1 MNKVQTEPLSG
12 SMRKD
17 QIEGLYPLSGLQL
30 GMLFHGLYDEKAGA
44 YLEQFSCDLI
54 DANAEVFTK
63 SWEYILKSH
72 SILRSAFYYDKFK
85 VPVQCVFKDVK
96 LPVEILDFSSMAE
109 KEQSGA
115 IALFGKKEMENGF
128 NFESA
133 PLMRLALIRLSDRR
147 YHMHWTYHH
156 IILDGWSMP
165 ILLEEFLNIYER
177 LLAGKKIEPKETD
190 YYEDYIRYVER
201 RDKNQEASYWVNYL
215 KTLELGTLLPFIKKT
230 AERTKGLGKYNSLVL
245 SVSEEKSA
253 QVRNYAQKNRI
264 TVNTLMQ
271 GVWSLLLQKY
281 SGKDDV
287 VFGIIVSGRPED
299 LPGVEQRVGMY
310 INTLPLY
317 THINK
322 SGRVDEWLTGLQAE
336 QVTMRQH
343 QHTPLFRIMELAKIK
358 GELFDNIL
366 VFENYPVSKV
376 MAAKEWSLK
385 VENVATREQTNYPLT
400 ITVGNN
406 TQININFHYNEDL
419 LETTFAENIRNHF
432 ESVLYQITENVA
444 THLADIKILSGEEKI
459 FIEKFNNTAVEYSYD
474 KNIISL
480 FEEQVIKAPGNLA
493 IVYEQQ
499 ELTYSELNDRS
510 NQLANYLLSKG
521 VKAETLVPICIER
534 SPDMLI
540 GILAI
545 LKTGAAYVPVDPEY
559 PTERI
564 KYIVEDTQAKAV
576 LCSRHSREK
585 LVGETEA
592 EIIEI
597 NPDVFAKESV
607 DDLHVVINPESLAY
621 VIYTSGSTG
630 KPKGVMIEYK
640 SFLHYLLNNKAKYI
654 NDDTT
659 GAGSFVHL
667 SFTFDGSLTGLFMPL
682 IKGKSIVIASRQSLN
697 PFDDINLE
705 KYAPYDFIKITPS
718 HLGLL
723 EEKGNKENWLT
734 GKLVLGG
741 EALHLSHFKQ
751 YAAMGLSVEIINEY
765 GPTETTVGCSTYHFN
780 TAEKN
785 EHLEEDI
792 PIGTPM
798 NNVQLYILNEDKDMQ
813 PIGVPGELY
822 IGGSGVARG
831 YLNLP
836 ALTQEK
842 FIASPFG
849 EDPFSKEGEAR
860 MYKSGDL
867 ARLLPDGNLEYL
879 GRIDDQVKIRG
890 YRIELGEIESVI
902 LQSGLVNETVVMA
915 RTNPEGSKYLAA
927 YVGAE
932 DEWNKEAMINY
943 LQKRLPEYMVPAIWV
958 KVEHFQLTSNGKIDK
973 KALPE
978 PGAAE
983 MLSNE
988 YVAPRYKLEEQLAD
1002 IWKELFRLEQVGVYD
1017 NFFELGGHSLLAM
1030 RLVSAVRRQLGTEMA
1045 IKDLFVNPT
1054 ISNLALHLQGNGKQ
1068 STLPAIKAGERP
1080 DKIPL
1085 SFSQERLWFIDQLEG
1100 SLQYHIPVVL
1110 RLTGKLNK
1118 IALEQSLREII
1129 NRHEVLRTIFVEE
1142 KGIARQQVQSID
1154 EWQLKQATAPADKA
1168 SLSSFITTLIRLPF
1182 DLSVDYMLRATLIE
1196 EGEQEHVL
1204 VVVMHH
1210 IASDGWS
1217 MPVIVKEVA
1226 SLYKS
1231 YAENKPSELV
1241 PLGLQYADY
1250 AIWQRNYLKGEVLEN
1265 KLSYWKQKLAGVS
1278 PLELPLDYPRPLVQ
1292 GMEGA
1297 TARFTISKEQ
1307 SSQLQEL
1314 SRREGTTL
1322 FMTLLAGLNV
1332 LLYRYSGQEDINVGT
1347 PVANR
1352 GQQEIE
1358 GLVGFFVNTL
1368 ALRNEVSG
1376 RKSFKELLHQVRGS
1390 MLEAYEHQE
1399 VPFEKVVD
1407 AVVKER
1413 DLSRTP
1419 LFQVMLVLQNLAA
1432 ETAKVALGEL
1442 QLSGEPSPSNASKFE
1457 ITFTLTETASG
1468 LQGSVQYNTSLY
1480 KAGTIEQMCVHF
1492 ASLLASIVKDP
1503 TREIGKLKMLS
1514 AEEEQYLLADLNDTS
1529 VTYPRERSI
1538 IDMFEEQA
1546 AKTPGAT
1553 AIEHEEEKLS
1563 YQELNERANQLAHYL
1578 VSKGIQE
1585 ETLVPVCIERSTE
1598 MIVAVLGILKAGGAY
1613 VPIDPEYPAERIS
1626 YMVEDTGAKLIVS
1639 SRETN
1644 KETLIKAG
1652 IEVIEADAEAVSKQS
1667 KENLQKTIKPHNLA
1681 YVIYTSGSTG
1691 KPKGVM
1697 IEHQAMLDHCYG
1709 LIKSATLNDCKS
1721 FALFAPLVF
1730 DAGHAIIFSSL
1741 LQGASLNVLSKE
1753 QITDGEKLANY
1764 LQEHPVDCI
1773 KIVPSV
1779 WLSYAGEDNRVLA
1792 EKVMIFGGEAFS
1804 GKIPGYLKKANYQG
1818 KVYNHYGPTEATIGK
1833 TIHEVNL
1840 QKTYTGGVP
1849 IGKPFSNTKLYI
1861 VDANNQLV
1869 PTGASGELY
1878 IAGEGLARGYLNQP
1892 ELTKEKFI
1900 LDPFGVASSFGNLDS
1915 LTTPPFNKAYKTGDK
1930 ARWNAEGEIEYLG
1943 RIDEQV
1949 KIRGHR
1955 IELGEIENVLAQ
1967 VVGVKAGAITVIE
1980 DTQGNRQLAGYVVSG
1995 GKTGKETIVQQLR
2008 GKLPEYMIPQVW
2020 TEMEEM
2026 PLTGNGKVN
2035 KKALPKPDTSGLG
2048 SSVYTAP
2055 TNETETRLA
2064 EIWQELLGIKRIGI
2078 HDNFFERGGDSILTI
2093 QVVSRAR
2100 RLGYELHPKDIFLHQ
2115 AIHKLANVI
2124 KERSTA
2130 IFSGEQEKL
2139 NGSSGLLP
2147 IQSRYLYNQ
2156 HQDISH
2162 FNQSVL
2168 LKIDK
2173 GATGEILQQAFDVL
2187 INQHDAL
2194 RFRYSYKEEKWH
2206 QEYSNSTPKLIIE
2219 TRDQETFNQDDSWV
2233 TDIANKYQQS
2243 LDIEKGDV
2251 IRIVLM
2257 KTSGDDQQNRL
2268 LIVAHHLVVDGISW
2282 RILLEDLEQLLND
2295 IIAGKHKGLG
2305 YKSSSYRQ
2313 WFEALEKYG
2322 QSEKLL
2328 SQANYWQNIV
2338 TNTQRLVTDKEYE
2351 GVVKVKDTDNCSQ
2364 RLGMDQTQKLL
2375 YDLQGAYNTDI
2386 NDILLSALSLTFC
2399 NQDKTD
2405 KIIIGLEGHGREE
2418 IGDDIDISRTI
2429 GWFTSLYPV
2438 LMTLNRAKQ
2447 GPGHV
2452 IKSVKEQLRQLPGK
2466 GIGYGILKYINKDE
2480 ALQGRDPWEVQ
2491 FNYLGQVD
2499 NVVRESKWFAGAGES
2514 AGSTRSGELVLDEKM
2529 AINCIIRG
2537 GELVVNWTYST
2548 KHFEENTI
2556 KKKLED
2562 YISNLQVLIAHCAE
2576 VRKKGTAF
2584 TPSDYG
2590 LGSEIS
2596 YEDLDEFLDEKV
2608 NGHETRRDEIES
2620 IYFLSGLQEGMLFHS
2635 LYDGKVS
2642 AYKEQFECDLTGVDL
2657 GIFRKS
2663 WEYIIQKHTILR
2675 TAFYYDKFNIP
2686 VQCAYKKADLPIEIL
2701 DYSKMNKDGQGQALA
2716 AYKEAERERGLDFN
2730 SAPLMRLA
2738 MIRLQDDR
2746 YKMIWTYHHIIS
2758 DGWSM
2763 AILMEE
2769 FLNVYESF
2777 SGGKKVDLPEIDS
2790 YEDYIRYIERLD
2802 KNQERAYWKN
2812 YLKNIESGTLL
2823 PFIDKTSALTK
2834 GAGSYDS
2841 VFLNIKGDKA
2851 QQIKN
2856 FVQGNHLT
2864 INTLMQGVWAYLLHA
2879 YTGSDDVVYG
2889 VIVSGRPDDLPN
2901 VERRVGMYINTL
2913 PLRTGFTETDTI
2925 QDWLLQLQNEQVSSR
2940 QYQYSSL
2947 AAIKGWAG
2955 IPGDIFDNILI
2966 FENYPVNKVLGEKE
2980 WSLKVEGVSV
2990 NEQTNYPL
2998 SIIISSA
3005 DQVNI
3010 RFSYNTALLQEEY
3023 VQKIRGHFE
3032 NVLNQFILDN
3042 TGTISDIKLLTDS
3055 EENEIL
3061 FTYNGTQVDFPKN
3074 KTVIDLFELR
3084 VAETPGNIALKFNDE
3099 QLTYHQLNQ
3108 RSNQVA
3114 AYLLAKGIKKEEFIP
3129 ICIDRSFEMIIGILG
3144 VLKSG
3149 AAYVPIDPEYPEER
3163 IYYILKDI
3171 EAKFIIT
3178 NSATHPKLSQFSNID
3193 IIDLDEN
3200 ADEIL
3205 AGPAINVNANIV
3217 PGDLAYVI
3225 YTSGSTGKPKGVMIE
3240 HGSVVNLS
3248 LSQAAAL
3255 RMKPKM
3261 ATLQFAS
3268 FGFDASCYE
3277 IFNTFLSGGTLVLPQ
3292 KEDLLSASLF
3302 EKIVTRH
3309 NVELAV
3315 LPSSFQHVI
3324 KDSFGTI
3331 TTIVSAG
3338 EPLNEEVGKHFQS
3351 KGVRVINAYG
3361 PTENTVCTSLTDD
3374 PIKDN
3379 HRVVIGTPVSN
3390 TQVYI
3395 LNKAGALQPAGVP
3408 GEMCLAGV
3416 QVSRGYLNLPELT
3429 AQKFI
3434 EDPFRILNPFGIK
3447 NPFSKE
3453 KNARMYRSGDLARW
3467 LPGGDIEYLGRL
3479 DDQVKIRGYRIE
3491 LGEIESVLLQS
3502 GLVSQVVVLA
3512 REYEKGSKR
3521 LVGYIISDDKEF
3533 SDEKITSWLKAKLP
3547 EYMVPSVWLKLE
3559 NFPVTPSGKIDRKSL
3574 PDPSVKELIKNEYVG
3589 PRNDLEE
3596 KLVKIWQDLLNVQ
3609 KIGVYDNFFELGG
3622 HSLLA
3627 MRLLTAIHKE
3637 LEVEVLVIKDLFQFS
3652 TIDELSK
3659 YLEIKLDTDPQEQ
3672 DLEEFELIDL

>member
-1 MNKVQTEPLSG
+1 MNKIQTEPVSG

-30 GMLFHGLYDEKAGA
+30 GMLFHGLYDDKSAA
-44 YLEQFSCDLI
+44 YIEQFSCDLI

-63 SWEYILKSH
+63 SWEYIMKSH

-96 LPVEILDFSSMAE
+96 LPVEILDYSSKSEDEQAE
-109 KEQSGA
+109 A
-115 IALFGKKEMENGF
+115 IALFGKKEMEKGF
-128 NFESA
+128 DFESA
-133 PLMRLALIRLSDRR
+133 PLMRLALIRLSDHR

-165 ILLEEFLNIYER
+165 ILLEEFLNTYER
-177 LLAGKKIEPKETD
+177 LLAGKKIELRETD
-190 YYEDYIRYVER
+190 NYEDYIRYVER

-215 KTLELGTLLPFIKKT
+215 QTLESGTLLPFIKKT
-230 AERTKGLGKYNSLVL
+230 AERTKGLGKYASLTL
-245 SVSEEKSA
+245 GITEEKSA

-271 GVWSLLLQKY
+271 GIWSLLLQKY

-322 SGRVDEWLTGLQAE
+322 SDRVDEWLTGLQEE
-336 QVTMRQH
+336 QVMMRQH

-358 GELFDNIL
+358 GDLFDNIL

-400 ITVGNN
+400 ITIGNN
-406 TQININFHYNEDL
+406 TQININFNYNEDL
-419 LETTFAENIRNHF
+419 LETAFVENIRHHF

-444 THLADIKILSGEEKI
+444 THLADIKILSVEEKI
-459 FIEKFNNTAVEYSYD
+459 FIEKFNDTTIEYPLD

-480 FEEQVIKAPGNLA
+480 FEEQVKKAPGNLA
-493 IVYEQQ
+493 IVYEEQ
-499 ELTYSELNDRS
+499 EISYNELNERS
-510 NQLANYLLSKG
+510 NQFANYLLSKG

-534 SPDMLI
+534 SPEMLI
-540 GILAI
+540 GILGI

-564 KYIVEDTQAKAV
+564 KYIIEDTQAKAV
-576 LCSRHSREK
+576 LCSQESREK
-585 LVGETEA
+585 LFGETNA

-597 NPDVFAKESV
+597 NLDTVSSQSK
-607 DDLHVVINPESLAY
+607 DDLNIDIRPESLAY

-630 KPKGVMIEYK
+630 KPKGVMIEHR
-640 SFLHYLLNNKAKYI
+640 SFLHYLLNDKANYI
-654 NDDTT
+654 NEATA

-682 IKGKSIVIASRQSLN
+682 IKGKSMVIASRQSPN
-697 PFDDINLE
+697 PFDDTNLE

-734 GKLVLGG
+734 AKLVLGG
-741 EALHLSHFKQ
+741 EALHLSHFKN
-751 YAAMGLSVEIINEY
+751 YAARGLSVEIINEY
-765 GPTETTVGCSTYHFN
+765 GPTESTVGCSTYVFN
-780 TAEKN
+780 TAEDNDDLK
-785 EHLEEDI
+785 EDI

-798 NNVQLYILNEDKDMQ
+798 DNVQMYILDEEKDIQ

-836 ALTQEK
+836 ALTEEK
-842 FIASPFG
+842 FITH
-849 EDPFSKEGEAR
+849 PFSKNAGER
-860 MYKSGDL
+860 LYRSGDL

-902 LQSGLVNETVVMA
+902 LQSDLINEAVVLA
-915 RTNPEGSKYLAA
+915 RTNSEGSKYLAA
-927 YVGAE
+927 YVVA
-932 DEWNKEAMINY
+932 DDNWNKEAIINY
-943 LQKRLPEYMVPAIWV
+943 LQKRLPEYMVPAIWI
-958 KVEHFQLTSNGKIDK
+958 KVEQFLLTSNGKINK

-978 PGAAE
+978 PGTE
-983 MLSNE
+983 MLSKE
-988 YVAPRYKLEEQLAD
+988 YVPPRYKLEEQLAE
-1002 IWKELFRLEQVGVYD
+1002 IWKELFRLEQVGIYD

-1045 IKDLFVNPT
+1045 IKELFVNPT
-1054 ISNLALHLQGNGKQ
+1054 ISGLALHLQGNGKQ
-1068 STLPAIKAGERP
+1068 STLPAIKSSERP

-1100 SLQYHIPVVL
+1100 TLPYHIPVVL

-1118 IALEQSLREII
+1118 AALEQSLREII

-1142 KGIARQQVQSID
+1142 NGVARQQVQPID
-1154 EWQLKQATAPADKA
+1154 QWQLEQAKA
-1168 SLSSFITTLIRLPF
+1168 LANKANLSTLIRRPF
-1182 DLSVDYMLRATLIE
+1182 DLSADYMLRAALIE
-1196 EGEQEHVL
+1196 EGAEDHVL

-1231 YAENKPSELV
+1231 YAENKPVQLA
-1241 PLGLQYADY
+1241 PLALQYADY
-1250 AIWQRNYLKGEVLEN
+1250 AIWQRNYLQGEVLEN

-1297 TARFTISKEQ
+1297 NIKFSIPQEQ
-1307 SSQLQEL
+1307 ATQLQEL

-1322 FMTLLAGLNV
+1322 FMTMLAALNV
-1332 LLYRYSGQEDINVGT
+1332 LLYRYSGQEDISIGT

-1376 RKSFKELLHQVRGS
+1376 SKSFKELLHQVRGS

-1419 LFQVMLVLQNLAA
+1419 LFQVMLVLQNMAA
-1432 ETAKVALGEL
+1432 ESTKVALGEL

-1457 ITFTLTETASG
+1457 ITFTLTETPSG

-1480 KAGTIEQMCVHF
+1480 KAETIEQMGSHF
-1492 ASLLASIVKDP
+1492 ATLLESIIKEP
-1503 TREIGKLKMLS
+1503 TKEVGKLKMLS
-1514 AEEEQYLLADLNDTS
+1514 TAEEQHLLTDLNNTS
-1529 VTYPRERSI
+1529 VDYPRDKSI
-1538 IDMFEEQA
+1538 TELFEAQA
-1546 AKTPGAT
+1546 IKTPDAT

-1563 YQELNERANQLAHYL
+1563 YKELNERANQLAHYL
-1578 VSKGIQE
+1578 VSKGVTE
-1585 ETLVPVCIERSTE
+1585 ETLVPVCMDRSTE

-1626 YMVEDTGAKLIVS
+1626 YMLEDTAAKLIIS
-1639 SRETN
+1639 SKETN
-1644 KETLIKAG
+1644 KETIAKTG
-1652 IEVIEADAEAVSKQS
+1652 IEIIEADAEAISKQP
-1667 KENLQKTIKPHNLA
+1667 KENLKKTIEPHNLA

-1697 IEHQAMLDHCYG
+1697 IEHQAVLDHCYG
-1709 LIKSATLNDCKS
+1709 LIKAAGLQECKS

-1753 QITDGEKLANY
+1753 QITDGEKLAKY
-1764 LQEHPVDCI
+1764 LQAHPVDCI

-1792 EKVMIFGGEAFS
+1792 EKVMIFGGEGFNL
-1804 GKIPGYLKKANYQG
+1804 KIPGYLKKANYQG

-1833 TIHEVNL
+1833 TIHEVDL
-1840 QKTYTGGVP
+1840 QKNYTGGVP
-1849 IGKPFSNTKLYI
+1849 IGKPFSNTRLYI
-1861 VDANNQLV
+1861 VDGNDQLV
-1869 PTGASGELY
+1869 PAGAAGELY

-1900 LDPFGVASSFGNLDS
+1900 VDPFWIDKSVETTAGDLS
-1915 LTTPPFNKAYKTGDK
+1915 LNPPLSEWTPLEEGREAAKAYKTGDK

-1955 IELGEIENVLAQ
+1955 IELGEIENVLVQ
-1967 VVGVKAGAITVIE
+1967 VAGVKAGAVTVIE
-1980 DTQGNRQLAGYVVSG
+1980 DSQGNRQLAGYVVSG
-1995 GKTGKETIVQQLR
+1995 GSVDKDTIVQQLR

-2020 TEMEEM
+2020 TELEAM
-2026 PLTGNGKVN
+2026 PLTSNGKVN
-2035 KKALPKPDTSGLG
+2035 KKALPKPDTTGLG
-2048 SSVYTAP
+2048 SNEYTAP
-2055 TNETETRLA
+2055 TNETEAKLA
-2064 EIWQELLGIKRIGI
+2064 GIWQELLGIQRIGI
-2078 HDNFFERGGDSILTI
+2078 HDNFFELGGDSILTI

-2115 AIHKLANVI
+2115 EIEKLAVVI
-2124 KERSTA
+2124 KERSAA
-2130 IFSGEQEKL
+2130 IVSGEQEKL
-2139 NGSSGLLP
+2139 HGPSGLLP
-2147 IQSRYLYNQ
+2147 IQLRYLQ
-2156 HQDISH
+2156 GEHSDISY
-2162 FNQSVL
+2162 FNQTVL
-2168 LKIDK
+2168 LKIEK
-2173 GATGEILQQAFDVL
+2173 AATAEILQQAFDTL

-2194 RFRYSYKEEKWH
+2194 RFKYFHKEEKWH
-2206 QEYSNSTPKLIIE
+2206 QEYNDSTPQVIIE
-2219 TRDQETFNQDDSWV
+2219 TRDKETFNQDDSWV

-2257 KTSGDDQQNRL
+2257 KIPESDKQNRL

-2295 IIAGKHKGLG
+2295 IVAGKEKSLG

-2313 WFEALEKYG
+2313 WFNTLEQYG
-2322 QSEKLL
+2322 QSEKIL
-2328 SQANYWQNIV
+2328 SQLSYWQNIV
-2338 TNTQRLVTDKEYE
+2338 ANTQPLLTDKDYE
-2351 GVVKVKDTDNCSQ
+2351 GVVKVKDTDNYSQ
-2364 RLGMDQTQKLL
+2364 HLGADETQKLL
-2375 YDLQGAYNTDI
+2375 YEVSGAYNTEI

-2418 IGDDIDISRTI
+2418 IGNDIDISRTV

-2438 LMTLNRAKQ
+2438 LIQLNPAKKDF
-2447 GPGHV
+2447 GNV

-2466 GIGYGILKYINKDE
+2466 GIGYGVLKYINKE
-2480 ALQGRDPWEVQ
+2480 ESLQGKDPWDVQ

-2514 AGSTRSGELVLDEKM
+2514 AGSARSGEFVLHEKM

-2537 GELVVNWTYST
+2537 GELIINWTYST
-2548 KHFEENTI
+2548 KHFEEDTI
-2556 KKKLED
+2556 KKMLEN
-2562 YISNLQVLIAHCAE
+2562 YISNLQLLIAHCTEAS
-2576 VRKKGTAF
+2576 KKGAAS

-2590 LGSEIS
+2590 LGGEIS

-2608 NGHETRRDEIES
+2608 NGGKRRRDVIES
-2620 IYFLSGLQEGMLFHS
+2620 IYSLSGLQQGMLFHS

-2642 AYKEQFECDLTGVDL
+2642 AYKEQFECILTGVDL
-2657 GIFRKS
+2657 DIFRKS
-2663 WEYIIQKHTILR
+2663 WEYIIQKHSILR
-2675 TAFYYDKFNIP
+2675 TAFYYDRFNMP
-2686 VQCAYKKADLPIEIL
+2686 VQCAYKKVSLPIEIL
-2701 DYSKMNKDGQGQALA
+2701 DYSGLDSQAQNEALLT
-2716 AYKEAERERGLDFN
+2716 YKEAERERGLDFN

-2738 MIRLQDDR
+2738 MIRLNSDR

-2777 SGGKKVDLPEIDS
+2777 SDGEKMEIAEVDS

-2802 KNQERAYWKN
+2802 KNQEQKYWKD
-2812 YLKNIESGTLL
+2812 YLKNIETGILL

-2834 GAGSYDS
+2834 GVGNYDS
-2841 VFLNIKGDKA
+2841 VFLNIKGEKA
-2851 QQIKN
+2851 QEIKN
-2856 FVQGNHLT
+2856 FVQSNHLT
-2864 INTLMQGVWAYLLHA
+2864 INTLMQGVWAYMLHA
-2879 YTGSDDVVYG
+2879 YTGNDDVVYG

-2913 PLRTGFTETDTI
+2913 PLRATVSEHSII
-2925 QDWLLQLQNEQVSSR
+2925 QDWLLNLQNEQVSSR

-2947 AAIKGWAG
+2947 ASIKAWAG

-2998 SIIISSA
+2998 NIIISSA

-3032 NVLNQFILDN
+3032 NVLSQIISKGLDK
-3042 TGTISDIKLLTDS
+3042 ISDIKLLTES

-3061 FTYNGTQVDFPKN
+3061 FDYNDTEVDFPKN
-3074 KTVIDLFELR
+3074 KTIIDLFEQQ
-3084 VAETPGNIALKFNDE
+3084 VSEASGNIAVKFKDQ
-3099 QLTYHQLNQ
+3099 QLTYFELNE

-3114 AYLLAKGIKKEEFIP
+3114 AYLRANGVKKEELIP
-3129 ICIDRSFEMIIGILG
+3129 ICIDRSFEMLTGILG
-3144 VLKSG
+3144 VLKAG
-3149 AAYVPIDPEYPEER
+3149 AAYVPIDPEYPGER
-3163 IYYILKDI
+3163 IDYILKDI
-3171 EAKFIIT
+3171 GARIMVT
-3178 NSATHPKLSQFSNID
+3178 NGTTRARLAQFSD
-3193 IIDLDEN
+3193 VGIIDLDEN
-3200 ADEIL
+3200 AGEIL
-3205 AGPAINVNANIV
+3205 ACPAVNVDANISS
-3217 PGDLAYVI
+3217 GDLAYVI

-3240 HGSVVNLS
+3240 HGSVVNLT
-3248 LSQAAAL
+3248 LSQGIAL
-3255 RMKPKM
+3255 RLKPKM

-3277 IFNTFLSGGTLVLPQ
+3277 IFNTLLSGGTLALPQ
-3292 KEDLLSASLF
+3292 KEDLLSASGF
-3302 EKIVTRH
+3302 EKIVTKH

-3315 LPSSFQHVI
+3315 LPSSFQHAI

-3331 TTIVSAG
+3331 STIVSAG
-3338 EPLNEEVGKHFQS
+3338 EPLNEEVAKHFQS

-3379 HRVVIGTPVSN
+3379 HRVVIGTPISN

-3395 LNKAGALQPAGVP
+3395 LNKAGALQPVGVP
-3408 GEMCLAGV
+3408 GEMCLAGM
-3416 QVSRGYLNLPELT
+3416 QVSRGYVNLPELT

-3434 EDPFRILNPFGIK
+3434 ANH
-3447 NPFSKE
+3447 FSE
-3453 KNARMYRSGDLARW
+3453 QQNASMYRSGDLARW
-3467 LPGGDIEYLGRL
+3467 LPGGNIEYLGRL

-3502 GLVSQVVVLA
+3502 ELVNQAVVLA
-3512 REYEKGSKR
+3512 REYEKGNKR
-3521 LVGYIISDDKEF
+3521 LVGYVTSDNKEF
-3533 SDEKITSWLKAKLP
+3533 SHEKITSWLKAKLP
-3547 EYMVPSVWLKLE
+3547 EYMVPSLWLKLE
-3559 NFPVTPSGKIDRKSL
+3559 TFPVTPSGKIDRKSL
-3574 PDPSVKELIKNEYVG
+3574 PNPFVNELISNEYVA
-3589 PRNDLEE
+3589 PRNKLEE
-3596 KLVKIWQDLLNVQ
+3596 QLVKIWQQLLNVK

-3637 LEVEVLVIKDLFQFS
+3637 LGVEVLVIKDLFQFS
-3652 TIDELSK
+3652 TIDELGK
-3659 YLEIKLDTDPQEQ
+3659 YLEVKFDRDPQELDQ
-3672 DLEEFELIDL
+3672 EEYELIDL